1 MGFDLTGYEEDNM
14 DVRPL
19 ATYTIGAIIALALV
33 IVGIYYYMFFMG
45 EKYIQEL
52 FLERDTM
59 QTLEYNK
66 QKTEFLNSSELK
78 NGMAKAL
85 ENYNE

>member
-1 MGFDLTGYEEDNM
+1 MGFDLTGYEDNM

-19 ATYTIGAIIALALV
+19 ATYTIGAIIALTIV

-59 QTLEYNK
+59 QTIEYKK
-66 QKTEFLNSSELK
+66 QKKEFLSSSGLET
-78 NGMAKAL
+78 GMAKAL

>member
-19 ATYTIGAIIALALV
+19 ATYTIGAIIALAIV

-45 EKYIQEL
+45 EKYTQEL
-52 FLERDTM
+52 FLERDTR
-59 QTLEYNK
+59 QTIEYNK
-66 QKTEFLNSSELK
+66 KKSEFLISNELK
-78 NGMAKAL
+78 N
-85 ENYNE
+85 

>member
-19 ATYTIGAIIALALV
+19 ATYTIGAIIALIIV

-52 FLERDTM
+52 FL
-59 QTLEYNK
+59 
-66 QKTEFLNSSELK
+66 
-78 NGMAKAL
+78 
-85 ENYNE
+85 

>member
-19 ATYTIGAIIALALV
+19 ATYTIGAIIALIIV

-45 EKYIQEL
+45 E
-52 FLERDTM
+52 
-59 QTLEYNK
+59 
-66 QKTEFLNSSELK
+66 
-78 NGMAKAL
+78 
-85 ENYNE
+85 

>member
-19 ATYTIGAIIALALV
+19 ATYTIGAIIALAVV

-66 QKTEFLNSSELK
+66 QKTEFLSSSELK
-78 NGMAKAL
+78 TGIEKAL
-85 ENYNE
+85 KSYNE

>member
-19 ATYTIGAIIALALV
+19 ATYTIGAIIALAVV

-45 EKYIQEL
+45 EKYTQEL
-52 FLERDTM
+52 FLERDTR
-59 QTLEYNK
+59 QTIEYNK
-66 QKTEFLNSSELK
+66 KKSEFLISNELK
-78 NGMAKAL
+78 NGMTKAL
-85 ENYNE
+85 NNYNE

>member
-1 MGFDLTGYEEDNM
+1 MGFDLTGYEDDNM

-19 ATYTIGAIIALALV
+19 ATYTIGAIIALIIV

-66 QKTEFLNSSELK
+66 KKTEFLSSAELK
-78 NGMAKAL
+78 TGMLKAL

>member
-1 MGFDLTGYEEDNM
+1 
-14 DVRPL
+14 
-19 ATYTIGAIIALALV
+19 
-33 IVGIYYYMFFMG
+33 MFFMG

-59 QTLEYNK
+59 QTIEYNK
-66 QKTEFLNSSELK
+66 QKTEFLSSSELK
-78 NGMAKAL
+78 TGMAKAL

>member
-19 ATYTIGAIIALALV
+19 ATYTIGAIIALAIV

-45 EKYIQEL
+45 EKYTQEL
-52 FLERDTM
+52 FLERDTR
-59 QTLEYNK
+59 QTIEYNK
-66 QKTEFLNSSELK
+66 KKSEFLISNELK
-78 NGMAKAL
+78 NGMTKAL
-85 ENYNE
+85 NNYNE

>member
-19 ATYTIGAIIALALV
+19 ATYTIGAIIALAIV

-45 EKYIQEL
+45 EKYTQEL
-52 FLERDTM
+52 FLERDTR
-59 QTLEYNK
+59 QTIEYNK
-66 QKTEFLNSSELK
+66 KKSEFLISNELK
-78 NGMAKAL
+78 NGMTKAL
-85 ENYNE
+85 NIYNE